1 MSGINK
7 IKEGINS
14 LDKGKKVVLFV
25 IGPVLLIFI
34 TIIVVIFLSVVSK
47 GERNIEKDPFMNLSF
62 EVNEADEEKIGMTET
77 KTEAYEIREKIEN
90 TFVDED
96 TTIEVASPHEL
107 MLANQDKESKKISGL
122 NFDTDTDD
130 ETENIIQNNDKKV
143 IAKNSTRK
151 KVTPK
156 QQTKKEEVKI
166 VYVTKQEKEETTARV
181 RQRNSLI
188 KDNVQS
194 YDKETKTSNV
204 VKVYVDND
212 NKLVKSGYDVD
223 LLLSEDLYVSGKK
236 IPAYTNITGKASIG
250 LDRIYIN
257 VESIYYDDEIIEV
270 DLEAFEPNGTRGAKV
285 RSGANQ
291 DIKEDVQDEVID
303 QTGGNVKIPIIG
315 GLTVGS
321 VEKKKEERG
330 AILLDRHVLIL
341 KN

>member
-34 TIIVVIFLSVVSK
+34 TIIVVILLTVVGK
-47 GERNIEKDPFMNLSF
+47 GDRNIEKDPFMNLSF

-122 NFDTDTDD
+122 NFDTGD
-130 ETENIIQNNDKKV
+130 ETENIIQNNDKKD
-143 IAKNSTRK
+143 IAKTSTRK

-166 VYVTKQEKEETTARV
+166 VYVTEQEKEETTARV

-188 KDNVQS
+188 KDPVQQNE
-194 YDKETKTSNV
+194 KETKNSNV
-204 VKVYVDND
+204 VKAFVDND

-223 LLLSEDLYVSGKK
+223 LLLSEDLFVSGKK

-250 LDRIYIN
+250 LDRIFIN
-257 VESIYYDDEIIEV
+257 VESIYYDGELIDV
-270 DLEAFEPNGTRGAKV
+270 DLEAYEPNGTRGAKV
-285 RSGANQ
+285 RTGANQ
-291 DIKEDVQDEVID
+291 DIKDDVQDEVID
-303 QTGGNVKIPIIG
+303 QTSGNVKIPIIG
-315 GLTVGS
+315 SLTVGS
-321 VEKKKEERG
+321 AEKKKEERG